1 MLADLGPALV
11 VTRREV
17 RDHFR
22 DWRILG
28 PMLLLIL
35 ILPIFMNYASARFLD
50 FADRYG
56 AHVEA
61 GQIYPF
67 LLMVVGFFPI
77 TVALVLALESFVGEK
92 ERRSLEPLLSSP
104 LSDFQI
110 YFPAGHLVSKRC
122 SNIADCR
129 PCNSQ
134 FPDHGKWRGGGVI
147 PNNLHAGGKFTGSIH
162 HHPHGDLAP
171 GRECSNCLV
180 EQHGIVLDP
189 DRRTCGGCA
198 ADPHRCCSF

>member
-1 MLADLGPALV
+1 MLDNLRPALV

-28 PMLLLIL
+28 PILLLIL
-35 ILPIFMNYASARFLD
+35 LLPIFMNYASGRFLT

-56 AHVEA
+56 AHIEA
-61 GQIYPF
+61 GQVYPF

-104 LSDFQI
+104 LTDFQI
-110 YFPAGHLVSKRC
+110 YFGKLLAALIPA
-122 SNIADCR
+122 
-129 PCNSQ
+129 
-134 FPDHGKWRGGGVI
+134 
-147 PNNLHAGGKFTGSIH
+147 
-162 HHPHGDLAP
+162 
-171 GRECSNCLV
+171 
-180 EQHGIVLDP
+180 
-189 DRRTCGGCA
+189 
-198 ADPHRCCSF
+198 